1 MTKATRLCL
10 SVLMLALLP
19 AAAFAQKTT
28 YDFDKDVNFTSF
40 HTYAL
45 KEGTPAGNPLI
56 DKRLAEAIQTQLA
69 AKGLKVDE
77 ANPDIW
83 VVYHVSVDK
92 KKELNGYTSGYG
104 GYGGYGWRYGGGM
117 TTTNVQVNEIL
128 VGTLIID
135 MASASAKALVWRGVG
150 VKEIDTGAKPDK
162 RDKNI
167 SKAVEKI
174 LKNYPPNVKS

>member
-1 MTKATRLCL
+1 VIKAMRLSL
-10 SVLMLALLP
+10 TALMLAVLP
-19 AAAFAQKTT
+19 ALAFAQKTT
-28 YDFDKDVNFTSF
+28 YDFDKDVNFASI

-56 DKRLAEAIQTQLA
+56 DKRLVEAIQSQLA

-92 KKELNGYTSGYG
+92 KKELSGYTSGYG

-117 TTTNVQVNEIL
+117 TTTNMQVNEIL

-135 MASASAKALVWRGVG
+135 MASASAKAWSGG
-150 VKEIDTGAKPDK
+150 ASGKEIDTNAKPDK

-167 SKAVEKI
+167 NKAVEKI
-174 LKNYPPNVKS
+174 LKEYPPKVKS

>member
-1 MTKATRLCL
+1 VIKATRLFL
-10 SVLMLALLP
+10 TALMLAVLP
-19 AAAFAQKTT
+19 ALAFAQKTT
-28 YDFDKDVNFTSF
+28 YDFDKDVNFASI

-56 DKRLAEAIQTQLA
+56 DKRLVDAIQSQLA

-92 KKELNGYTSGYG
+92 KKELTGYTSGYG

-117 TTTNVQVNEIL
+117 TTTNMQVNEIL

-167 SKAVEKI
+167 NKAVEKI
-174 LKNYPPNVKS
+174 LKNYPPKAKS

>member
-1 MTKATRLCL
+1 MKATHLCL
-10 SVLMLALLP
+10 SALMLALLP

-28 YDFDKDVNFTSF
+28 YDFDKDVNFASI

-56 DKRLAEAIQTQLA
+56 DKRLADAIQSQMT
-69 AKGLKVDE
+69 AKGLKQDD
-77 ANPDIW
+77 ANPDVW

-92 KKELNGYTSGYG
+92 KKELNGYTTGMG
-104 GYGGYGWRYGGGM
+104 GYGGYGWGWGGGM
-117 TTTNVQVNEIL
+117 STTNMRVNEIL
-128 VGTLIID
+128 EGTLIID
-135 MASASAKALVWRGVG
+135 IASASKKALVWRGVG

-167 SKAVEKI
+167 NKAVEKI
-174 LKNYPPNVKS
+174 LKNYPPKVKS

>member
-1 MTKATRLCL
+1 MIKAMRLSL
-10 SVLMLALLP
+10 TALMLAVLP
-19 AAAFAQKTT
+19 ALAFAQKTT
-28 YDFDKDVNFTSF
+28 YDFDKDVNFASI

-56 DKRLAEAIQTQLA
+56 DKRLVEAIQSQLA

-92 KKELNGYTSGYG
+92 KKELTGYTSGYG

-117 TTTNVQVNEIL
+117 TTTNMQVNEIL
-128 VGTLIID
+128 VGDPDHRHGL
-135 MASASAKALVWRGVG
+135 GVG
-150 VKEIDTGAKPDK
+150 KGPGLAGRRSQGD
-162 RDKNI
+162 RHRR
-167 SKAVEKI
+167 KARQARQEHQQGG
-174 LKNYPPNVKS
+174 